1 MDRKSDMELT
11 LTLSQSGA
19 LYLAHHGAAKR
30 RVRFFGGSRRR
41 LEFSHPT
48 SADGLSPTRTSQG
61 DFIPTTGGNPFN

>member
-1 MDRKSDMELT
+1 
-11 LTLSQSGA
+11 
-19 LYLAHHGAAKR
+19 
-30 RVRFFGGSRRR
+30 VRFFGGSRRR